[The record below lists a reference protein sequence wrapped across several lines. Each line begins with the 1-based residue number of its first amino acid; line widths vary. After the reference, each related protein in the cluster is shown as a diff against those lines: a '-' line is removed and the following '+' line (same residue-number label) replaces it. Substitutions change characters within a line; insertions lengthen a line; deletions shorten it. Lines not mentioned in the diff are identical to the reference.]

1 MSIEH
6 GEGQGN
12 GAPDHRPLEVIYPQI
27 GLFERIGRLDAR
39 MDNVEK
45 RVEKID
51 VNVERLAAAAA
62 MGRGAW
68 WGATKLGGLIL
79 LAIGAFGWA
88 WGHVRVLVE
97 RWGQG

>member
-1 MSIEH
+1 MSDQRRK
-6 GEGQGN
+6 G
-12 GAPDHRPLEVIYPQI
+12 PDDGDDGSAAFHLIQSHL
-27 GLFERIGRLDAR
+27 GLFEQIGRLDAR